1 MRLLAE
7 REAAARAEWLRL
19 EQEAA
24 QITGLIEECRRE
36 IERLAITREVLSGLV
51 TVPEEPVPAVPGR
64 DPVGD
69 FGEQLLVVLADAAR
83 PMRCREVVAVLG
95 EDPSVARHGERVRHR
110 LKKLAAAGLV
120 REVEPG
126 LFARSEDSGSSPG
139 VTRPE
144 WRRRGGGLPGWP
156 GFVEEPADPRK
167 TRWHHIPV
175 PSPATPLMPRPCLI
189 RRIDHP
195 AE

>member
-1 MRLLAE
+1 MDGDQILRLLAE

-36 IERLAITREVLSGLV
+36 IEHLAIAREVLSGLV
-51 TVPEEPVPAVPGR
+51 TAPEGPVSAAPGL

-69 FGEQLLVVLADAAR
+69 FADRLLVVLAEAGR

-126 LFARSEDSGSSPG
+126 LFTRSEDSGSTSG
-139 VTRPE
+139 
-144 WRRRGGGLPGWP
+144 
-156 GFVEEPADPRK
+156 
-167 TRWHHIPV
+167 
-175 PSPATPLMPRPCLI
+175 
-189 RRIDHP
+189 
-195 AE
+195 